1 MFTHICIAAQDLD
14 ASKKF
19 YDAALGA
26 LGVASIGQV
35 NDRTCVYA
43 TETGKLLLL
52 KPLDGQPATPS
63 NGATFGFQ
71 AKTPADVDAFHA
83 EGLANGGSDDGAP
96 GHRPNAPG
104 NLYGAY
110 LRDPLGNKVCAF
122 APMD

>member
-1 MFTHICIAAQDLD
+1 MFTHICIAADDLD
-14 ASKKF
+14 ASKTF

-26 LGVASIGQV
+26 LGVQSIGKV

-52 KPLDGQPATPS
+52 KPLNEEKATHS
-63 NGATFGFQ
+63 NGGTIGFQ
-71 AKTPADVDAFHA
+71 GKTPADVDAFHA
-83 EGLANGGSDDGAP
+83 AGLANGGSDDGAP

-104 NLYGAY
+104 KQYGAY
-110 LRDPLGNKVCAF
+110 LRDPVGNKICAF